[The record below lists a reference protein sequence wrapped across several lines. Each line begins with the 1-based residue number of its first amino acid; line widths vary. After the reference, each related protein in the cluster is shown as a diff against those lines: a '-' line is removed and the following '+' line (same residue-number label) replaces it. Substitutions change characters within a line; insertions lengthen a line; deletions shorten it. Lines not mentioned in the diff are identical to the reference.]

1 MWCVIRAIPTRW
13 VRFVSCSQDGQNVNV
28 TPPFSHFQPPD
39 PKSKKGTRSRRQDF
53 AVTTGRDPR
62 DHLFRCPGARD
73 PEGVFSRSFSLHS
86 LTTRRAQLGAPAGE
100 LKMSLRTDAT
110 RLFER
115 LAGRKE
121 ARKAAPEHHDP
132 RTKPCDALDL
142 GGVAAE
148 QPTLEAMRASG
159 RFWPR
164 RGCSREISLPSGTT
178 RATAAASRHGPDND
192 RGPCSADLKPQMWSA
207 PSQLPAIRCF
217 CGDGFAAA

>member
-1 MWCVIRAIPTRW
+1 LFLAAKMGKRQRYPA
-13 VRFVSCSQDGQNVNV
+13 FQ
-28 TPPFSHFQPPD
+28 PFSA
-39 PKSKKGTRSRRQDF
+39 SRSQKQEKARRVDDKTLLSP
-53 AVTTGRDPR
+53 AGHDPR
-62 DHLFRCPGARD
+62 DHLFSLPRRQR

-86 LTTRRAQLGAPAGE
+86 SMTRRAQLGAPAGE

-115 LAGRKE
+115 LASRKE
-121 ARKAAPEHHDP
+121 ARKAAPEHHDA

-159 RFWPR
+159 RCWPR
-164 RGCSREISLPSGTT
+164 RGCSREISLPSGATRATRAT

>member
-1 MWCVIRAIPTRW
+1 MFLAAKI
-13 VRFVSCSQDGQNVNV
+13 GNV

-39 PKSKKGTRSRRQDF
+39 PKSKKATMTRLCCHRRPRSAGPPFSLPRRQRPRGRIFAVLLAPLVDDSTRTTGCTSRRAENVTTSRCYETLRALGRSQGGTEGGTR
-53 AVTTGRDPR
+53 A
-62 DHLFRCPGARD
+62 
-73 PEGVFSRSFSLHS
+73 
-86 LTTRRAQLGAPAGE
+86 
-100 LKMSLRTDAT
+100 
-110 RLFER
+110 
-115 LAGRKE
+115 
-121 ARKAAPEHHDP
+121 

-159 RFWPR
+159 RCWPR
-164 RGCSREISLPSGTT
+164 RGCSREISLPSGAT
-178 RATAAASRHGPDND
+178 RATAAACRHGPDND

>member
-1 MWCVIRAIPTRW
+1 MGKRQRYPA
-13 VRFVSCSQDGQNVNV
+13 FQ
-28 TPPFSHFQPPD
+28 PFSASRSQKQEKARGVDDKTLLSPPAAIR
-39 PKSKKGTRSRRQDF
+39 GTTFF
-53 AVTTGRDPR
+53 AAQAPEG
-62 DHLFRCPGARD
+62 

-86 LTTRRAQLGAPAGE
+86 STTRRAQLGAPAGE

-121 ARKAAPEHHDP
+121 ARKAAPEHQCTHDA
-132 RTKPCDALDL
+132 RTKPCDGSRMALDL

-164 RGCSREISLPSGTT
+164 RGCSREISLPSGAT

-192 RGPCSADLKPQMWSA
+192 HGPCSADLKPQMWPA